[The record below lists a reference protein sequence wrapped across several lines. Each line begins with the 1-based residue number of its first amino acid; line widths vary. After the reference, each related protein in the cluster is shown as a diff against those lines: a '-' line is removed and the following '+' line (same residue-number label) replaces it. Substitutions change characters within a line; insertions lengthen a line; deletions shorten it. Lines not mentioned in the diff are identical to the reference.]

1 MKEACMIKGKQHNFG
16 HNKPPNEKEGEK
28 EGLVYSG
35 MEKVVKEEPDHV
47 GACLQ
52 IKTSSNI
59 FIIHPPCR

>member
-1 MKEACMIKGKQHNFG
+1 MVKEGGMIKGKQHNFG
-16 HNKPPNEKEGEK
+16 HNKSPDEK

-47 GACLQ
+47 RACLQ